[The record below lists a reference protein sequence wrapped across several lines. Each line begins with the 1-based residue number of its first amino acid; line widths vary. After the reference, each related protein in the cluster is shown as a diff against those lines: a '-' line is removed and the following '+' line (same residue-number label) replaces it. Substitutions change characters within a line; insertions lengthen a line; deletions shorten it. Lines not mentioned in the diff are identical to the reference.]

1 MSLQQALIFIGCILV
16 GFAGSTLYSGLET
29 GFYTL
34 NPVRLT
40 LRVSR
45 GERAAVHLRR
55 ELRKLSRTLS
65 VLLIGNN
72 AANYL
77 GTFGLAA
84 LMHGLGLTDWAVI
97 VLQALLVAPAL
108 FVFGETLPKELFR
121 RHTDHWTYWLFP
133 VILVSRWAFAITLL
147 LPTVQLFAA
156 LMSRLAGAHDARAA
170 TARQRVS
177 QMIKEG
183 VGAGVLSESQT
194 TLADRALTMRERI
207 VAGVMVPWRDVVS
220 LPAEADR
227 DRRESLMRGQ
237 NFTRLPVVDQRG
249 RAIGI
254 ISWMDVMLQP
264 DAPTSRLLHE
274 PVTFAPRTQV
284 PEALSTMRRE
294 RQAMA
299 IVLAPQTGRPV
310 GLVTLKDLV
319 EPLTGE
325 LAAW

>member
-1 MSLQQALIFIGCILV
+1 
-16 GFAGSTLYSGLET
+16 
-29 GFYTL
+29 
-34 NPVRLT
+34 
-40 LRVSR
+40 
-45 GERAAVHLRR
+45 
-55 ELRKLSRTLS
+55 
-65 VLLIGNN
+65 
-72 AANYL
+72 
-77 GTFGLAA
+77 
-84 LMHGLGLTDWAVI
+84 
-97 VLQALLVAPAL
+97 
-108 FVFGETLPKELFR
+108 
-121 RHTDHWTYWLFP
+121 
-133 VILVSRWAFAITLL
+133 
-147 LPTVQLFAA
+147 
-156 LMSRLAGAHDARAA
+156 
-170 TARQRVS
+170 
-177 QMIKEG
+177 
-183 VGAGVLSESQT
+183 
-194 TLADRALTMRERI
+194 
-207 VAGVMVPWRDVVS
+207 
-220 LPAEADR
+220 
-227 DRRESLMRGQ
+227 MRGQ